1 MEYFHPP
8 EFTDHG
14 SELGSCFAAE
24 FMGSAMQRDGH
35 FRLAAFLGRAVIARA
50 LIELRKVRK
59 GADPGVHGHK
69 GDFPINDMTARRGAI
84 SNRVVACLIS
94 RHWLRRHTRRMCC
107 RSNES
112 AVC

>member
-8 EFTDHG
+8 VLTDHG
-14 SELGSCFAAE
+14 GELGSCFAAE

-69 GDFPINDMTARRGAI
+69 GDLPINDMTARRGAI
-84 SNRVVACLIS
+84 SIRVVACLIS

-107 RSNES
+107 RSNKS